1 MKRMKKRMLALAA
14 VLVLAVSMLT
24 RCGGMTEE
32 DAKEYV
38 KATLDA
44 SYKADFDAYMKVTD
58 SSKEEVQKLYD
69 DNIENIVTSSGLQD
83 MGITSEL
90 EEKYRELYKNMLS
103 KAKYTVG
110 DAKETDGGFEVV
122 VKVEP
127 FAFMEGVERELT
139 EAIQNQHLAGDGSV
153 PSEDEINQMLLNKMY
168 ELLAARAEDPQYG
181 AEEELKVTV
190 EEKDNVYSISEEDL
204 TKIDSRLFAL

>member
-1 MKRMKKRMLALAA
+1 
-14 VLVLAVSMLT
+14 
-24 RCGGMTEE
+24 
-32 DAKEYV
+32 
-38 KATLDA
+38 
-44 SYKADFDAYMKVTD
+44 
-58 SSKEEVQKLYD
+58 
-69 DNIENIVTSSGLQD
+69 
-83 MGITSEL
+83 
-90 EEKYRELYKNMLS
+90 MLS

-127 FAFMEGVERELT
+127 FAFMEGVEGELT
-139 EAIQNQHLAGDGSV
+139 EAIQNELLADDGSV

>member
-24 RCGGMTEE
+24 GCGGMTEE

-83 MGITSEL
+83 MGVSLKKNIVSFTRICFQKPNIQL
-90 EEKYRELYKNMLS
+90 EMQKRQTVDLKLLS
-103 KAKYTVG
+103 KLNLLRLW
-110 DAKETDGGFEVV
+110 
-122 VKVEP
+122 KV
-127 FAFMEGVERELT
+127 
-139 EAIQNQHLAGDGSV
+139 
-153 PSEDEINQMLLNKMY
+153 
-168 ELLAARAEDPQYG
+168 
-181 AEEELKVTV
+181 
-190 EEKDNVYSISEEDL
+190 
-204 TKIDSRLFAL
+204 

>member
-24 RCGGMTEE
+24 GCGGMTEE

-90 EEKYRELYKNMLS
+90 EEKYRELYKNML
-103 KAKYTVG
+103 
-110 DAKETDGGFEVV
+110 
-122 VKVEP
+122 
-127 FAFMEGVERELT
+127 
-139 EAIQNQHLAGDGSV
+139 
-153 PSEDEINQMLLNKMY
+153 
-168 ELLAARAEDPQYG
+168 
-181 AEEELKVTV
+181 
-190 EEKDNVYSISEEDL
+190 
-204 TKIDSRLFAL
+204 

>member
-24 RCGGMTEE
+24 GCGGMTEE

-69 DNIENIVTSSGLQD
+69 DNIENIVSFTRICFQKPN
-83 MGITSEL
+83 IQL
-90 EEKYRELYKNMLS
+90 EMQKRQTVDLKLLS
-103 KAKYTVG
+103 KLNLLRLW
-110 DAKETDGGFEVV
+110 
-122 VKVEP
+122 KV
-127 FAFMEGVERELT
+127 
-139 EAIQNQHLAGDGSV
+139 
-153 PSEDEINQMLLNKMY
+153 
-168 ELLAARAEDPQYG
+168 
-181 AEEELKVTV
+181 
-190 EEKDNVYSISEEDL
+190 
-204 TKIDSRLFAL
+204 

>member
-24 RCGGMTEE
+24 GCGGMTEE

-44 SYKADFDAYMKVTD
+44 SYKADFDAYMEVTD

-90 EEKYRELYKNMLS
+90 
-103 KAKYTVG
+103 
-110 DAKETDGGFEVV
+110 D
-122 VKVEP
+122 KVEP
-127 FAFMEGVERELT
+127 FAFMEGVEGELT
-139 EAIQNQHLAGDGSV
+139 EAIQNELLADDGSV

-168 ELLAARAEDPQYG
+168 DLLAARAEDPQYG

>member
-24 RCGGMTEE
+24 GCGGMTEE

-44 SYKADFDAYMKVTD
+44 SYKADFDAYMEVTD

-90 EEKYRELYKNMLS
+90 EEKYRELYKNMLQ
-103 KAKYTVG
+103 K
-110 DAKETDGGFEVV
+110 
-122 VKVEP
+122 P
-127 FAFMEGVERELT
+127 NM
-139 EAIQNQHLAGDGSV
+139 Q
-153 PSEDEINQMLLNKMY
+153 SEMQK
-168 ELLAARAEDPQYG
+168 RQ
-181 AEEELKVTV
+181 T
-190 EEKDNVYSISEEDL
+190 EDL
-204 TKIDSRLFAL
+204 KLLSKLNLLRLWKV

>member
-24 RCGGMTEE
+24 GCGGMTEE

-90 EEKYRELYKNMLS
+90 EEKNIVSFTRICFQKPNIQLEMQKRQTVDLKLLS
-103 KAKYTVG
+103 KLNLLRLW
-110 DAKETDGGFEVV
+110 
-122 VKVEP
+122 KV
-127 FAFMEGVERELT
+127 
-139 EAIQNQHLAGDGSV
+139 
-153 PSEDEINQMLLNKMY
+153 
-168 ELLAARAEDPQYG
+168 
-181 AEEELKVTV
+181 
-190 EEKDNVYSISEEDL
+190 
-204 TKIDSRLFAL
+204 

>member
-1 MKRMKKRMLALAA
+1 MKRMKKRMLALMAI
-14 VLVLAVSMLT
+14 LVLAVSMLT
-24 RCGGMTEE
+24 GCGGMTEE

-127 FAFMEGVERELT
+127 FAFMEGVEGELT
-139 EAIQNQHLAGDGSV
+139 EAIQN
-153 PSEDEINQMLLNKMY
+153 
-168 ELLAARAEDPQYG
+168 ELLAIFVRSSSEILYTLSFSSTVTFNSSSAPYCGSSARAANNSYI
-181 AEEELKVTV
+181 LLS
-190 EEKDNVYSISEEDL
+190 SI
-204 TKIDSRLFAL
+204 

>member
-1 MKRMKKRMLALAA
+1 MKRIKKRMLALAA

-24 RCGGMTEE
+24 GCGGMTEE

-44 SYKADFDAYMKVTD
+44 SYKADFDAYMEVTD

-103 KAKYTVG
+103 KAKY
-110 DAKETDGGFEVV
+110 A
-122 VKVEP
+122 
-127 FAFMEGVERELT
+127 
-139 EAIQNQHLAGDGSV
+139 DGSV

-168 ELLAARAEDPQYG
+168 DLLAARAEDPQYG

>member
-24 RCGGMTEE
+24 GCGGMTEE

-90 EEKYRELYKNMLS
+90 EEKYRELYKNKPNIQLEMQKRQTVDLKLLS
-103 KAKYTVG
+103 KLNLLRLW
-110 DAKETDGGFEVV
+110 
-122 VKVEP
+122 KV
-127 FAFMEGVERELT
+127 
-139 EAIQNQHLAGDGSV
+139 
-153 PSEDEINQMLLNKMY
+153 
-168 ELLAARAEDPQYG
+168 
-181 AEEELKVTV
+181 
-190 EEKDNVYSISEEDL
+190 
-204 TKIDSRLFAL
+204 

>member
-24 RCGGMTEE
+24 GCGGMTEE

-44 SYKADFDAYMKVTD
+44 SYKADFDAYMEVTD

-90 EEKYRELYKNMLS
+90 EEKYRELYKRICFQKPNMQSEMQKRQTEDLKLLS
-103 KAKYTVG
+103 KLNLLRLW
-110 DAKETDGGFEVV
+110 
-122 VKVEP
+122 KV
-127 FAFMEGVERELT
+127 
-139 EAIQNQHLAGDGSV
+139 
-153 PSEDEINQMLLNKMY
+153 
-168 ELLAARAEDPQYG
+168 
-181 AEEELKVTV
+181 
-190 EEKDNVYSISEEDL
+190 
-204 TKIDSRLFAL
+204 

>member
-24 RCGGMTEE
+24 GCGGMTEE

-69 DNIENIVTSSGLQD
+69 DNIENMIFRPQRQQSGKRSSPGNQRKYQRNDRSRPARTIVF
-83 MGITSEL
+83 
-90 EEKYRELYKNMLS
+90 KYLDTEDHLY
-103 KAKYTVG
+103 
-110 DAKETDGGFEVV
+110 
-122 VKVEP
+122 
-127 FAFMEGVERELT
+127 R
-139 EAIQNQHLAGDGSV
+139 
-153 PSEDEINQMLLNKMY
+153 
-168 ELLAARAEDPQYG
+168 
-181 AEEELKVTV
+181 
-190 EEKDNVYSISEEDL
+190 
-204 TKIDSRLFAL
+204 